1 MKRIL
6 LMVLR
11 NLWFVPYGWFKL
23 CYTAAHVENTPKK
36 KDIRY

>member
-11 NLWFVPYGWFKL
+11 NLWFVPYGLFILCDAAGDGVKL
-23 CYTAAHVENTPKK
+23 TEEE
-36 KDIRY
+36 